1 MIVCLF
7 SIAEKVKTQCQK
19 ERDIALSPLITDIF
33 VPLCDLAGSFVPLQC
48 FENELFGKQ
57 CWCVDISGQ
66 EIIGTRTSDG
76 TKPECGA
83 SKIKTQTEFLQ

>member
-83 SKIKTQTEFLQ
+83 SKTKTQTEFLQ